1 MSIKS
6 LQEIA
11 QIVSDKVINIGLIDD
26 RPEKAL
32 ETLCDSLVT
41 LGFPLM
47 RGHIATSWLNPVSQS
62 TSVTWLNGSGITDR
76 DRHAHG
82 AEKLDDWQRSP
93 LKFLLDE
100 ELYEKRFPINEENV
114 TKFPLL
120 ENFQTA
126 GATEYVAFVVPY
138 SDSPDAIKDLT
149 GVITSFVTDQEGGF
163 TEGQVEILRRVIP
176 RFALAFKSAIR
187 HETSSNIMTAY
198 LGENAA
204 DQVLSG
210 SIKRG
215 DGQHINAVLWYSDMR
230 NSSRL
235 ASELKQEDFLSLL
248 NSYFECTAGS
258 VLDHGGEV
266 LRFVGDAVLAIF
278 PIEGRTGE
286 ARACRMAMSAAK
298 SAFENM
304 RLFNENTDNITEFDF
319 GLGLHIGDVLYG
331 NIGVPER
338 LEFSV
343 IGRAANEVARMENH
357 TKEAD
362 SSVIVS
368 SLFQDHAKNEDW
380 TDLGLVE
387 FRGVGRSLHVYSL
400 DF

>member
-26 RPEKAL
+26 RPEKTLEILCESLIAL
-32 ETLCDSLVT
+32 D
-41 LGFPLM
+41 FPLM
-47 RGHIATSWLNPVSQS
+47 RGHIATSWLNPISQS
-62 TSVTWLNGSGITDR
+62 TSVTWFKGNGITDR

-82 AEKLDDWQRSP
+82 AEQSDGWLQSP
-93 LKFLLDE
+93 LKALLDE
-100 ELYEKRFPINEENV
+100 ELYEKRFLLNEEN
-114 TKFPLL
+114 TERFPLL
-120 ENFQTA
+120 KNISST
-126 GATEYVAFVVPY
+126 GGTEYVAFVVPY
-138 SDSPDAIKDLT
+138 SDSPDAIQNLT
-149 GVITSFVTDQEGGF
+149 GVVTSFATDQEGGF

-187 HETSSNIMTAY
+187 HETSTNIMTAY

-230 NSSRL
+230 ESSRL

-304 RLFNENTDNITEFDF
+304 RTFNEDPDNVMNFDF

-357 TKEAD
+357 TKETQ
-362 SSVIVS
+362 SNVIVS
-368 SLFQDHAKNEDW
+368 SLFQDHAKGEEWN
-380 TDLGLVE
+380 DLGLVE

-400 DF
+400 DL